1 MMLIVDRNALNIYA
15 PLTCHCKVKRYSTQ
29 RVAYTKKLSLIH
41 GEPVSHNE
49 KEELV
54 IPDLLEDATP
64 EEILQAGVTAAAGP
78 VQIAC
83 SFSVEDLTIINMV
96 HELKLPVGIFALDTG
111 RLNEET
117 YQVAEGITERYGVSI
132 NWHFPKPE
140 LIEELLRAKGP
151 YSFRE
156 SLENRHECCK
166 IRKVEPLGR
175 ALEGLR
181 GWVTGLRRDQGT
193 TRTDLPSLEID
204 QMHGGILKINPL
216 INWNDSMLQDYAKKH
231 RLPVNR
237 LHAQGYPSIGCAPCT
252 RAIAEGEH
260 PRAGRWW
267 WENPEHKECGL
278 HR

>member
-1 MMLIVDRNALNIYA
+1 MSHTESQLNVPQVSENA
-15 PLTCHCKVKRYSTQ
+15 Q
-29 RVAYTKKLSLIH
+29 
-41 GEPVSHNE
+41 
-49 KEELV
+49 
-54 IPDLLEDATP
+54 P
-64 EEILQAGVTAAAGP
+64 EEILAKGVASAGGA

-83 SFSVEDLTIINMV
+83 SFSVEDLVIIDLV
-96 HELKLPVGIFALDTG
+96 HKLKLPVGVFALDTG

-117 YQVAEGITERYGVSI
+117 YQVAEGILERYGI
-132 NWHFPKPE
+132 NIDWYFPQAE
-140 LIEELLRAKGP
+140 AVEELLRAKGP

-156 SLENRHECCK
+156 SLENRHECCR

-175 ALEGLR
+175 ALSGLK
-181 GWVTGLRRDQGT
+181 GWVTGMRREQST
-193 TRTDLPSLEID
+193 TRTELAPIEVDVL
-204 QMHGGILKINPL
+204 HGGLLKINPL
-216 INWNDSMLQDYAKKH
+216 ANWSESQVWEYAKQH

>member
-1 MMLIVDRNALNIYA
+1 MNPAANAIL
-15 PLTCHCKVKRYSTQ
+15 PQ
-29 RVAYTKKLSLIH
+29 LS
-41 GEPVSHNE
+41 
-49 KEELV
+49 
-54 IPDLLEDATP
+54 DDASIK
-64 EEILQAGVTAAAGP
+64 EILEKGLEAAGGD

-83 SFSVEDLTIINMV
+83 SFSVEDLVIID
-96 HELKLPVGIFALDTG
+96 HIQEYKLPIGIFALDTG

-117 YQVAEGITERYGVSI
+117 YQVAEGITGRYGVSI
-132 NWHFPKPE
+132 NWFFPRNE
-140 LIEELLRAKGP
+140 DVETLLRAKGP

-156 SLENRHECCK
+156 SLENRHECCH

-175 ALEGLR
+175 ALAGLK
-181 GWVTGLRRDQGT
+181 GWVTGMRKEQST
-193 TRTDLPSLEID
+193 TRTALPSIEVD
-204 QMHGGILKINPL
+204 VMHGGLIKINPL
-216 INWNDSMLQDYAKKH
+216 ANWTETQVWDYAKKN

>member
-1 MMLIVDRNALNIYA
+1 MSIETA
-15 PLTCHCKVKRYSTQ
+15 PE
-29 RVAYTKKLSLIH
+29 I
-41 GEPVSHNE
+41 
-49 KEELV
+49 V
-54 IPDLLEDATP
+54 IPQLSADATA
-64 EEILQAGVTAAAGP
+64 EEILQAAVAAAAGP

-83 SFSVEDLTIINMV
+83 SFSVEDLIIIDKIAA
-96 HELKLPVGIFALDTG
+96 LKLPVGIFALDTG

-117 YQVAEGITERYGVSI
+117 YEVAEGIAARYNI
-132 NWHFPKPE
+132 PITWYFPKHE
-140 LIEELLRAKGP
+140 SVEALLREKGP

-156 SLENRHECCK
+156 SLDNRHECCR

-175 ALEGLR
+175 ALAGLK
-181 GWVTGLRRDQGT
+181 GWVTGLRKEQSV
-193 TRTDLPSLEID
+193 TRTDLPAIEID
-204 QMHGGILKINPL
+204 KAHGNILKINPL
-216 INWNDSMLQDYAKKH
+216 LNWTEDDVWAYAKAN

-252 RAIAEGEH
+252 RAVAPGEH